1 MGGRMDATYFADCLV
16 SDPTRV
22 ELEHTEHLG
31 KTVNRIARETAGI
44 VKPSSLAVTVAHP
57 ALSVIEARCRE
68 VHAPLLV
75 VGRDV
80 YAERGARDLRGQDL
94 RVRGSFGEI
103 EVHTPL
109 LGDFQAENV
118 ALAVTALTEL
128 RQQGFAISDDA
139 IRKGIASTRWPARL
153 ELVRERPLVVVDG
166 AHNPPAAEALAT
178 SIAHQFPNRKTA
190 LVVVL

>member
-1 MGGRMDATYFADCLV
+1 VAVIEVGMGGRMDATNVADGLV
-16 SDPTRV
+16 SVLTRV
-22 ELEHTEHLG
+22 DLEHTEHLG
-31 KTVNRIARETAGI
+31 KTVNRIAREKAGI
-44 VKPSSLAVTVAHP
+44 VKPSSRAVTVAQP

-80 YAERGARDLRGQDL
+80 YVERGARDLRGQDL

-109 LGDFQAENV
+109 RGDFQAENV

-128 RQQGFAISDDA
+128 RQQFFFSSRRRHTRCLRDWSSDVCSSDLLDLGAFRQGDA
-139 IRKGIASTRWPARL
+139 V
-153 ELVRERPLVVVDG
+153 VR
-166 AHNPPAAEALAT
+166 T
-178 SIAHQFPNRKTA
+178 
-190 LVVVL
+190 